1 MIPCSTLDIVCNSE
15 QFSLLC
21 DVIHAADLD
30 EVFGDYNQTLTVF
43 APNDAA
49 FEKLGEAALAFLMDP
64 KNLDLLTSIL
74 AFHTIEDEMLYSED
88 LECTELLEMTN
99 GYDSRTVCRGDSVFQ
114 KGAGNTDD
122 ERPEIVADDIETCN
136 SVIHVVDE
144 VMLFK
149 APEKI
154 GLPGRNATVP
164 PKGPRGPPDGECKTV
179 AELVCDDPKFSIL
192 CQNIEFAGLTDA
204 LTNGTYTLFAPNNF
218 AFLKLPPLY
227 VQHLNENPDAMAKL
241 LLFHAVEDEEL
252 YRSDLPCVA
261 GENLIEMANGKDSRT
276 LCKNIRPRVPVPRWQ
291 KGKYNTDDDLPY
303 FLDVDMGAC
312 NGVVHELDG
321 VLLFEDPYG
330 KSEPDRKPKPEAVP
344 DVGTGFVSF

>member
-1 MIPCSTLDIVCNSE
+1 MADPTKLPTACSTLDIVCNSE

-74 AFHTIEDEMLYSED
+74 AFHTIEDELLYSED

-164 PKGPRGPPDGECKTV
+164 PKGPRGPPDGECIRHPRSK
-179 AELVCDDPKFSIL
+179 
-192 CQNIEFAGLTDA
+192 
-204 LTNGTYTLFAPNNF
+204 
-218 AFLKLPPLY
+218 
-227 VQHLNENPDAMAKL
+227 MA
-241 LLFHAVEDEEL
+241 
-252 YRSDLPCVA
+252 S
-261 GENLIEMANGKDSRT
+261 
-276 LCKNIRPRVPVPRWQ
+276 
-291 KGKYNTDDDLPY
+291 
-303 FLDVDMGAC
+303 
-312 NGVVHELDG
+312 
-321 VLLFEDPYG
+321 
-330 KSEPDRKPKPEAVP
+330 
-344 DVGTGFVSF
+344 